1 VQNFACPRCG
11 QRLTFENSICLNC
24 GGTLAF
30 EPTPRRFVL
39 IGEHGEIDQQ
49 NLSRPCSNRVRAACN
64 WTATDNHLPLCR
76 SCALT
81 RTRPA
86 DDDEVAIPEFR
97 RAEVAKRRLVFEL
110 LELGLPLIGK
120 DADPIRG
127 VGFDLRSSSREPVVT
142 GHDAGVITL
151 DLAEGDDVHRE
162 QLRVSMAE
170 PYRTLLG
177 HFRHE
182 IGHYYFPL
190 LIDGDRSRAEF
201 IALFGDPELDYQST
215 LDRHYSNGP
224 PADWPERYLSAYA
237 TMHPAEDWAETF
249 AHYLHIRDTIDTA
262 AAFGFAPTGET
273 FAAGND
279 DIDAF
284 DRLIATWIPL
294 SWALNMVNRSMGH
307 ADLYP
312 FVVPPAALEKMR
324 LVHDRILVC
333 VQWQ

>member
-1 VQNFACPRCG
+1 
-11 QRLTFENSICLNC
+11 
-24 GGTLAF
+24 
-30 EPTPRRFVL
+30 
-39 IGEHGEIDQQ
+39 
-49 NLSRPCSNRVRAACN
+49 
-64 WTATDNHLPLCR
+64 
-76 SCALT
+76 
-81 RTRPA
+81 
-86 DDDEVAIPEFR
+86 
-97 RAEVAKRRLVFEL
+97 
-110 LELGLPLIGK
+110 
-120 DADPIRG
+120 
-127 VGFDLRSSSREPVVT
+127 
-142 GHDAGVITL
+142 
-151 DLAEGDDVHRE
+151 
-162 QLRVSMAE
+162 
-170 PYRTLLG
+170 
-177 HFRHE
+177 
-182 IGHYYFPL
+182 L
-190 LIDGDRSRAEF
+190 LIDGDQSRAEF
-201 IALFGDPELDYQST
+201 ITLFGDPELDYQST